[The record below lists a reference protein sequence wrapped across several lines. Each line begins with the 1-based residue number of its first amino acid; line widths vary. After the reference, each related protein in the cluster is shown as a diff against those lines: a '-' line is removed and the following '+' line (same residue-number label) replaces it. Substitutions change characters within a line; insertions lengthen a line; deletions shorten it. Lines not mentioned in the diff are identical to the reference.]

1 MKDKVEATVPVSP
14 EMKKLAAQKARD
26 RAMNARWDLNIAIFL
41 FAVLILVIILA
52 TYTKA
57 GVELVAPIAAFGLAM
72 VWVVGWQRGKQLY
85 QRFYEE
91 EMTTL
96 EQEEERTLK
105 ATVKDTLEETIE
117 AQVQKALRERW
128 R

>member
-1 MKDKVEATVPVSP
+1 MMDKGKTADPASP
-14 EMKKLAAQKARD
+14 EMERAAAQRASERARV
-26 RAMNARWDLNIAIFL
+26 ARWDLNIAIFL
-41 FAVLILVIILA
+41 FAVLILVIILV

-57 GVELVAPIAAFGLAM
+57 GIALVAPIAGFGLAM
-72 VWVVGWQRGKQLY
+72 VWVVGWQRGRQLY

-91 EMTTL
+91 EIATL
-96 EQEEERTLK
+96 ELEANKNLK
-105 ATVKDTLEETIE
+105 AKVKETIEETIE